1 MRLGPCDWTL
11 GHNRKEACMY
21 YPSKSVRFG
30 QFVEALI
37 AAPAANSRQAA
48 FDLMKQVMD
57 SVENM
62 NGLPSNNYV
71 DRMNVFPMEEFY
83 EWTNLTGDPCR
94 WVDSLA
100 KRHCTEIYDSG
111 RIVITRIKDAAVI
124 LDKSGA

>member
-1 MRLGPCDWTL
+1 
-11 GHNRKEACMY
+11 MY
-21 YPSKSVRFG
+21 YPNKSVRFG

-94 WVDSLA
+94 WVEGSPRFQCN
-100 KRHCTEIYDSG
+100 K
-111 RIVITRIKDAAVI
+111 
-124 LDKSGA
+124 

>member
-1 MRLGPCDWTL
+1 MS
-11 GHNRKEACMY
+11 

-94 WVDSLA
+94 WVDSLV
-100 KRHCTEIYDSG
+100 KRYCTEIYNSG
-111 RIVITRIKDAAVI
+111 RIVITRIKDAAVV
-124 LDKSGA
+124 LDKAGS